1 MWIIENRGAMMKKML
16 CIVFVICFLSQLSTT
31 YAQSNQKLDYPSNRN
46 KPFVSEDVFY
56 EQLDKKM
63 YKEYNNAAYS
73 VRKKVLF
80 KEVPDEESSFLQ
92 KTAAGCRGEVV
103 LQDSFIH
110 PDRQVYFFASFSQNE
125 VEELHKYIVIDA
137 EIKKELQSG
146 KSYHRYDNLYKK

>member
-73 VRKKVLF
+73 VRKKILF

>member
-1 MWIIENRGAMMKKML
+1 MKKMI
-16 CIVFVICFLSQLSTT
+16 CIVFMMCFLTQMSTT
-31 YAQSNQKLDYPSNRN
+31 YAQSNQKLGYPSNRN

-73 VRKKVLF
+73 VRKKILF
-80 KEVPDEESSFLQ
+80 KEVPDEELSFLQ

-137 EIKKELQSG
+137 ETKKELQSG
-146 KSYHRYDNLYKK
+146 KKLSSL

>member
-73 VRKKVLF
+73 VRKKILF
-80 KEVPDEESSFLQ
+80 KEVPDEEYSFLQ

-110 PDRQVYFFASFSQNE
+110 PDRQVYFFAFFSQNE

-137 EIKKELQSG
+137 ETKKELQSG